1 MAEPTTAPPPSRTWA
16 GAAGDV
22 VDAFK
27 TSPVLLLIVLLNGIF
42 ACAAGY
48 YLLQVEH
55 YRADDRKALFELLQQ
70 CTMRTVPLDYLNSQ
84 RKE

>member
-1 MAEPTTAPPPSRTWA
+1 MPEPSTAPPPARSWV

-22 VDAFK
+22 VDALK

-42 ACAAGY
+42 AACAGY

-70 CTMRTVPLDYLNSQ
+70 CTMRTVPVDYLNSQ